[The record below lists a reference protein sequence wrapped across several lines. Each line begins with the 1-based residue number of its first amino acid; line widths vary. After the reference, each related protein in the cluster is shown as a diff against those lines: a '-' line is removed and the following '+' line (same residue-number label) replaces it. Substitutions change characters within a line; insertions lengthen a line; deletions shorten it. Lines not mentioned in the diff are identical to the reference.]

1 MLGKLNDKQIDS
13 LLHSQVMGRLG
24 CCANGRAYVVPVTY
38 VYDGKHIIC
47 HSREGLKLE
56 MMRKNPEVCF
66 ETDMIE
72 NMANWQSVI
81 VWGTFKEL
89 TGEEAKIAMGKLI
102 DRVKPMLTS
111 ETAQPH
117 EPGESHDRREN
128 LGFTAI
134 VYEIEV
140 KEKTGRF
147 EKR

>member
-1 MLGKLNDKQIDS
+1 MPGKLNDKQIDS
-13 LLHSQVMGRLG
+13 LLHSQVVGRLG
-24 CCANGRAYVVPVTY
+24 CCADGRTYVVPVTY
-38 VYDGKHIIC
+38 VYDGMHIIC
-47 HSREGLKLE
+47 HSLEGLKLE

-66 ETDMIE
+66 ETDIME

-81 VWGTFKEL
+81 AWGTFKEL
-89 TGEEAKIAMGKLI
+89 KEEEAKVALEKLI
-102 DRVKPMLTS
+102 ERVKLMLTS
-111 ETAQPH
+111 ETAHPL

-128 LGFTAI
+128 FGFTAI